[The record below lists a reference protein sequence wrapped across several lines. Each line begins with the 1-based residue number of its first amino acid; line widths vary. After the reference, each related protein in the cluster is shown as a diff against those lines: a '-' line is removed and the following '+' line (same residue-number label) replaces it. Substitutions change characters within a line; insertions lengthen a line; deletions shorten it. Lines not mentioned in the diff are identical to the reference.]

1 MKQTN
6 KQRKEDEEEEEE
18 AEGSLKYTTL
28 IAKGANNLQ
37 IQSSKLSPLSPVPI
51 HSY

>member
-6 KQRKEDEEEEEE
+6 KQRKEDEEEEE
-18 AEGSLKYTTL
+18 AEGSLKCTAFIT
-28 IAKGANNLQ
+28 KGANNLQ
-37 IQSSKLSPLSPVPI
+37 IQSSKLSLLPPVPL